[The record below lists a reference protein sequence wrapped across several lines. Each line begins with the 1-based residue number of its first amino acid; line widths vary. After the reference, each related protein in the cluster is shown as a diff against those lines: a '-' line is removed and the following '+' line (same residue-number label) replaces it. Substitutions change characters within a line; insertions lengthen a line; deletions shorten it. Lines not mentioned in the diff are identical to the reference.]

1 MLREVARQLAG
12 VVRAGDIVARIGG
25 EELAVVMPGGGR
37 PEVLRVA
44 GERVRTLVA
53 AASIVHDGAEVTFTV
68 SVGAA
73 SSLDATTPDS
83 LLAAADRAMYA
94 AKRRGRDR
102 VCLFSELAGDDFL
115 AEVPEALRIAEALAL
130 TVSVRE
136 GMPPLHNQ
144 QVAELAGAIA
154 TELGLSQQAV
164 LRCQVSGWLHDI
176 GKTAIPDAILA
187 KPGEL
192 TEDEWLQMRRHPEIG
207 EAIVRRIAGL
217 ADAASGVRHH
227 HERFDGTGYPDRL
240 AGATSRSR
248 PASSPSPT
256 RTPRSP
262 RAGPT
267 SASAAA
273 RRRSRSCARAPA
285 ATSTP
290 SPSTRSAA
298 CCARPAGPGP
308 PCRPRA
314 RGVAVSARA
323 PRRPRTPA
331 CS

>member
-1 MLREVARQLAG
+1 
-12 VVRAGDIVARIGG
+12 
-25 EELAVVMPGGGR
+25 MPGGGR
-37 PEVLRVA
+37 PEDLRIA

-53 AASIVHDGAEVTFTV
+53 AATVDHEGSEVPFTV

-73 SSLDATTPDS
+73 SSLDANTPDS

-102 VCLFSELAGDDFL
+102 VCLFSELVGDDFL

-154 TELGLSQQAV
+154 TELELPPGGV

-187 KPGEL
+187 KPSEL
-192 TEDEWLQMRRHPEIG
+192 TEEEWIQMRRHPEIG

-227 HERFDGTGYPDRL
+227 HERFDGAGYPDGLEGEAISLEARVV
-240 AGATSRSR
+240 AVADAYSAITSRR
-248 PASSPSPT
+248 PYK
-256 RTPRSP
+256 RE
-262 RAGPT
+262 
-267 SASAAA
+267 
-273 RRRSRSCARAPA
+273 RSRDEALAELQSSAGGHLDPAVVDALSRVLRNATRPGSPAEPVRRAA
-285 ATSTP
+285 
-290 SPSTRSAA
+290 
-298 CCARPAGPGP
+298 
-308 PCRPRA
+308 
-314 RGVAVSARA
+314 
-323 PRRPRTPA
+323 
-331 CS
+331 

>member
-1 MLREVARQLAG
+1 
-12 VVRAGDIVARIGG
+12 
-25 EELAVVMPGGGR
+25 
-37 PEVLRVA
+37 VLRAA
-44 GERVRTLVA
+44 GERVRRLVA
-53 AASIVHDGAEVTFTV
+53 AASVQHDGFDVPFTV

-102 VCLFSELAGDDFL
+102 VCLYSELAGDDFL
-115 AEVPEALRIAEALAL
+115 TEVPEALRIAEALAL

-154 TELGLSQQAV
+154 TELGLPQQGI

-187 KPGEL
+187 KPGAL
-192 TEDEWLQMRRHPEIG
+192 TDDEWLQMRRHPEIG

-227 HERFDGTGYPDRL
+227 HERYDGTGYPDRL
-240 AGATSRSR
+240 AGADISLEARVVAVADAYSAITSRR
-248 PASSPSPT
+248 PYQRERT
-256 RTPRSP
+256 REE
-262 RAGPT
+262 AIEEL
-267 SASAAA
+267 
-273 RRRSRSCARAPA
+273 RRSAGGHLDPVVVDALCAVLRTSGRPGADVTDRERAA
-285 ATSTP
+285 
-290 SPSTRSAA
+290 
-298 CCARPAGPGP
+298 
-308 PCRPRA
+308 
-314 RGVAVSARA
+314 
-323 PRRPRTPA
+323 
-331 CS
+331 